1 MWYLVVVFIFMGFGG
16 AKRLENVLKSS
27 LGMVKQAIK
36 GKEKV
41 FVGKGVLIM

>member
-1 MWYLVVVFIFMGFGG
+1 MVPCRRFHIDRFGG